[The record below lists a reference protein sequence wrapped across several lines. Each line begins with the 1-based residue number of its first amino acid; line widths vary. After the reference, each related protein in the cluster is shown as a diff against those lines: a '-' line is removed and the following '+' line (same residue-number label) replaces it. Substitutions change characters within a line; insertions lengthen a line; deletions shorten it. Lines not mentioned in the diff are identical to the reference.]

1 MNQSPPPAEI
11 SCSQV
16 LEFLLDYLEG
26 RLPLAQREVL
36 EQHLKACPDC
46 REYLASYS
54 KTIELG
60 KTSLPASPSIEEL
73 RTIPEDLIR
82 AILDARRNLD

>member
-1 MNQSPPPAEI
+1 M

-16 LEFLLDYLEG
+16 LEFLLDYLEDH
-26 RLPLAQREVL
+26 LPAAQREVL
-36 EQHLKACPDC
+36 ERHLKDCPDC
-46 REYLASYS
+46 REYLASYR

-60 KTSLPASPSIEEL
+60 KTSLPPSPSIEEL

-82 AILDARRNLD
+82 AILDTRRNLD